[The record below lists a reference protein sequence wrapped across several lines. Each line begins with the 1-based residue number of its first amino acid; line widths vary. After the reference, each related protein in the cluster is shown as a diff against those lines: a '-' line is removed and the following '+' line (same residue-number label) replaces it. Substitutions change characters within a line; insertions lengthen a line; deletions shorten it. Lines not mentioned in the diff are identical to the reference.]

1 MVPNE
6 ANNQGHLSMY
16 RSCDDVWTFVVKN
29 PQFKME
35 GPTAT
40 TYVPISVSSLPPL
53 SATRSG
59 LLNSDSFP
67 CSERRMQRLMC
78 RGVTIT
84 APKVKIVACKS
95 GDATDGKK
103 AKQG

>member
-1 MVPNE
+1 MIQDV
-6 ANNQGHLSMY
+6 ANDQGHLSMY

-40 TYVPISVSSLPPL
+40 TYVPISVSPLPPL
-53 SATRSG
+53 SATQ
-59 LLNSDSFP
+59 NIISDSFP
-67 CSERRMQRLMC
+67 YSERRMQGLMC
-78 RGVTIT
+78 SGVTIT

>member
-1 MVPNE
+1 MVSKR

-40 TYVPISVSSLPPL
+40 TYVLFSVSPLLPLP
-53 SATRSG
+53 ATQNG
-59 LLNSDSFP
+59 LLKTDSFP
-67 CSERRMQRLMC
+67 YNERRMRELMYS
-78 RGVTIT
+78 GVTIT

>member
-1 MVPNE
+1 MAQDR
-6 ANNQGHLSMY
+6 ANDQGHLSMY

-40 TYVPISVSSLPPL
+40 TYVPISVSPLPPL
-53 SATRSG
+53 PATQNG
-59 LLNSDSFP
+59 LFKSDGFP
-67 CSERRMQRLMC
+67 YNERGMQGLMC
-78 RGVTIT
+78 SGVTIT

>member
-1 MVPNE
+1 
-6 ANNQGHLSMY
+6 
-16 RSCDDVWTFVVKN
+16 
-29 PQFKME
+29 ME

-40 TYVPISVSSLPPL
+40 TYVLLSSSSSVSPWI
-53 SATRSG
+53 G
-59 LLNSDSFP
+59 LIDADVNSSNEQKAKGLTG
-67 CSERRMQRLMC
+67 S
-78 RGVTIT
+78 GVTIT